1 MLVFRQAMKCALR
14 ELYREG
20 VMLAAASIIVVTA
33 GILARVVSNSGMSN
47 TNATPVV
54 FSAFVATVAAAA
66 CAFAGAPS

>member
-1 MLVFRQAMKCALR
+1 
-14 ELYREG
+14 
-20 VMLAAASIIVVTA
+20 MLAGATIIVVTA
-33 GILARVVSNSGMSN
+33 SILARVVSNSGMSN